1 MSFSREKVENKKDNI
16 LGSDPTEILILSQQ
30 VLCRGCEG
38 GRNVCVE
45 KQASVVSRE
54 PRK

>member
-16 LGSDPTEILILSQQ
+16 LRSDHTEIVILNQQ
-30 VLCRGCEG
+30 VLCRGCDG
-38 GRNVCVE
+38 GNVCVE